1 MSLASQSASQSA
13 GQSPR
18 LRTRARWLGTLLVLL
33 AIILLLPGRDSS
45 AQKEN
50 SEPPVRTPSNVAWT
64 EETLAIVSR
73 GDAFRGLL
81 LARRCNHCHGEE
93 GFSSVPGFPNLAG
106 EDRLSFWKQ
115 MQDFRAGKRTS
126 PVMQSIAE
134 GVSARDAADLAA
146 YFAMLPTTSDAQ
158 DNRVFPH
165 AMTDP
170 SRASMAIRLIVFGD
184 GQRGIPPCQSCHGP
198 VSYVQGSPPL
208 ATQNGNYLE
217 QQLEHFSNGNRTND
231 INVRMR
237 SIARQLTAEEKTAL
251 SEFYGAGMGPGV
263 NSR

>member
-1 MSLASQSASQSA
+1 MSHASQQAR
-13 GQSPR
+13 PR
-18 LRTRARWLGTLLVLL
+18 IGARWLGTLLFLL
-33 AIILLLPGRDSS
+33 AITLLFSGRDSS
-45 AQKEN
+45 AQKEAEN
-50 SEPPVRTPSNVAWT
+50 SEPSVRIPSNVAWT
-64 EETLAIVSR
+64 GETFAIISR

-93 GFSSVPGFPNLAG
+93 GFSSVPAFPNLAG

-115 MQDFRAGKRTS
+115 MQDFRSGKRTS
-126 PVMQSIAE
+126 PVMQGIAE
-134 GVSARDAADLAA
+134 GFSARDSADLAA
-146 YFAMLPTTSDAQ
+146 YYAMLPTASDSQ
-158 DNRVFPH
+158 DNRAFPQ
-165 AMTDP
+165 AMQDP

-198 VSYVQGSPPL
+198 VSYVRGAPPL

-217 QQLEHFSNGNRTND
+217 QQLEHFSNGNRAND